1 MMKKLL
7 LFCAVFMAGTAMMFA
22 QFDNIGLLGGSTVTG
37 WGSDTD
43 MVTTDGVVETLNN
56 VVITVPGSDPGVKFR
71 KDDDWATNW
80 GGSGFPS
87 GAASLNGANIPA
99 TNGTY
104 DVTFNLSTLT
114 YSFVPVGVEIPEV
127 MLNGEGVAVNLSSA
141 DGIHYSAKSVVIP
154 ETTVSF
160 SIDDTGMGWGSSA
173 FPSGTAVEGSN
184 IPVPANMYN
193 ITFNFE
199 TKAYSFDF
207 VVISLIGEGIVDWN
221 TDTDLATTDGVNYT
235 LSNFTFPG
243 GGVKFRQNHDYTPG
257 WGSTEFPSGT
267 GSTDPGAPNI
277 PVTAGPWDVAF
288 NRETGVYEFTT
299 PIIGA
304 TDAFSLNQIK
314 VYPNPAQNQWNFAAG
329 DMVIDRIDIMDVTG
343 KIVFTFQVNASE
355 AVVNAEGFAPGMYF
369 AKLTSGA
376 AAKTVKLIKK

>member
-37 WGSDTD
+37 WDSDTD
-43 MVTTDGVVETLNN
+43 MVTTDGVVYTLNN

-71 KDDDWATNW
+71 KDDDWPTNW

-87 GAASLNGANIPA
+87 GTGSLNGPNIPA

-104 DVTFNLSTLT
+104 NVTFNLATLA
-114 YSFVPVGVEIPEV
+114 YSFVLVGVEIPEV
-127 MLNGEGVAVNLSSA
+127 SIDGEGVAINLSSV
-141 DGIHYSAKSVVIP
+141 DGVHYSAKSVVIP

-160 SIDDTGMGWGSSA
+160 TIDDTGMGWGSSA

-193 ITFNFE
+193 VTFNLE

-207 VVISLIGEGIVDWN
+207 VVISLVGDGIVDWN

-235 LSNFTFPG
+235 LSNFNFPG

-257 WGSTEFPSGT
+257 WGSTDFPSGT
-267 GSTDPGAPNI
+267 GLTDGGAPNI
-277 PVTAGPWDVAF
+277 PVTAGTWYVYFD
-288 NRETGVYEFTT
+288 RETGEYTFSATAGTEEFVLGTV
-299 PIIGA
+299 
-304 TDAFSLNQIK
+304 S
-314 VYPNPAQNQWNFAAG
+314 VYPNPTQNQWNFAAE
-329 DMVIDRIDIMDVTG
+329 DMAIDRMDIMDITG
-343 KIVFTFQVNASE
+343 KIVFTSLVNASE
-355 AVVNAEGFAPGMYF
+355 AIVNAESFAPGMYF
-369 AKLTSGA
+369 AKLTSGS
-376 AAKTVKLIKK
+376 AAKIVKLIKK